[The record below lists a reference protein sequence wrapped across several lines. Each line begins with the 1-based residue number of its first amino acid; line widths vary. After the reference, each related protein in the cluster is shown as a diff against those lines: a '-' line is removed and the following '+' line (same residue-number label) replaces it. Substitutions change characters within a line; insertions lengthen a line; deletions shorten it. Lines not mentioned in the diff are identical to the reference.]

1 LGVFKHGI
9 LPGIK
14 TMAKVADDVNQDRI
28 DICLQ
33 DKQRA
38 IGDWDVAFLNSK
50 GFGGN
55 NATATVLSPQVA
67 EKMLG
72 KRYGEVAMKDY
83 QAKRESTR
91 QQATDYDDKAS
102 KGDLQ
107 VIYRFGEDMIDES
120 KIELNDKSLVMPG
133 FKHKIELPQ
142 DNPFKDMF

>member
-1 LGVFKHGI
+1 
-9 LPGIK
+9 
-14 TMAKVADDVNQDRI
+14 M
-28 DICLQ
+28 
-33 DKQRA
+33 
-38 IGDWDVAFLNSK
+38 
-50 GFGGN
+50 
-55 NATATVLSPQVA
+55 LSPQVA

-72 KRYGEVAMKDY
+72 KRYGEAAMKDY

-91 QQATDYDDKAS
+91 QQANDYDDKAS

-120 KIELNDKSLVMPG
+120 KIELNDQSLAMPG